1 MGRNKGLYV
10 FGLLMLLIYWGMA
23 FFVAWLFFV
32 CRTVDP
38 CCPVW
43 DGNCLL
49 RIRLFPGIPA
59 VEKGSIL
66 KINDMLE
73 NKIGWIGVFI
83 LLLVGACR
91 SKTEDNCI
99 DTPTSGVI
107 KIAVDES
114 FQPVIDQ
121 EIGVFE
127 SIYTLAGIIPQYCS
141 EVEAIDLLLKDSV
154 RMAVTTRKLTSE
166 ERVTLENRKF
176 FPKEI
181 KIATD
186 GIALI
191 VNDQNQDS
199 LISREEIQQIVSG
212 EITSWKELGITSSPG
227 KLQLVFDHPNSS
239 TVRYVLDS
247 LCPDRKLSDCLR
259 AEKTNR
265 RVIDYVAQNPEAMG
279 VVGVSWLQNPE
290 DSTNLSFLKQ
300 VKVLGVSRHR
310 PAMSFNSFKPW
321 QAYLALKEYP

>member
-1 MGRNKGLYV
+1 
-10 FGLLMLLIYWGMA
+10 
-23 FFVAWLFFV
+23 
-32 CRTVDP
+32 
-38 CCPVW
+38 
-43 DGNCLL
+43 
-49 RIRLFPGIPA
+49 
-59 VEKGSIL
+59 
-66 KINDMLE
+66 MLE

-83 LLLVGACR
+83 LLLVGASR

-191 VNDQNQDS
+191 VNDQNQESDQPGRDTTNRFRRNHF
-199 LISREEIQQIVSG
+199 LEGIGNHLFTREIAVGFRSPEFEYREVCARFIVSG
-212 EITSWKELGITSSPG
+212 PKIVRLFKGREDQSKGDRLCRSESGSNGSG
-227 KLQLVFDHPNSS
+227 RCQLVTKPGRFDESFFPETSESIGSEPSS
-239 TVRYVLDS
+239 SCYVL
-247 LCPDRKLSDCLR
+247 
-259 AEKTNR
+259 
-265 RVIDYVAQNPEAMG
+265 Q
-279 VVGVSWLQNPE
+279 
-290 DSTNLSFLKQ
+290 
-300 VKVLGVSRHR
+300 
-310 PAMSFNSFKPW
+310 
-321 QAYLALKEYP
+321 

>member
-1 MGRNKGLYV
+1 
-10 FGLLMLLIYWGMA
+10 
-23 FFVAWLFFV
+23 
-32 CRTVDP
+32 
-38 CCPVW
+38 
-43 DGNCLL
+43 
-49 RIRLFPGIPA
+49 
-59 VEKGSIL
+59 
-66 KINDMLE
+66 MLE

-300 VKVLGVSRHR
+300 VKVLGAVIVLLCPSIALNPGR
-310 PAMSFNSFKPW
+310 PIW
-321 QAYLALKEYP
+321 L

>member
-1 MGRNKGLYV
+1 
-10 FGLLMLLIYWGMA
+10 
-23 FFVAWLFFV
+23 
-32 CRTVDP
+32 
-38 CCPVW
+38 
-43 DGNCLL
+43 
-49 RIRLFPGIPA
+49 
-59 VEKGSIL
+59 
-66 KINDMLE
+66 MLE

-212 EITSWKELGITSSPG
+212 EITSWKEL
-227 KLQLVFDHPNSS
+227 
-239 TVRYVLDS
+239 
-247 LCPDRKLSDCLR
+247 
-259 AEKTNR
+259 
-265 RVIDYVAQNPEAMG
+265 
-279 VVGVSWLQNPE
+279 
-290 DSTNLSFLKQ
+290 
-300 VKVLGVSRHR
+300 
-310 PAMSFNSFKPW
+310 
-321 QAYLALKEYP
+321 

>member
-1 MGRNKGLYV
+1 
-10 FGLLMLLIYWGMA
+10 
-23 FFVAWLFFV
+23 
-32 CRTVDP
+32 
-38 CCPVW
+38 
-43 DGNCLL
+43 
-49 RIRLFPGIPA
+49 
-59 VEKGSIL
+59 
-66 KINDMLE
+66 MLE

-247 LCPDRKLSDCLR
+247 LCPERKLSDCLR

-321 QAYLALKEYP
+321 QAYLALKEYPLIRDVYVILTDPRQGLASGFTGFLTSDRGQRIILKAGIVPATQPVRIVNVKEKW

>member
-1 MGRNKGLYV
+1 
-10 FGLLMLLIYWGMA
+10 
-23 FFVAWLFFV
+23 
-32 CRTVDP
+32 
-38 CCPVW
+38 
-43 DGNCLL
+43 
-49 RIRLFPGIPA
+49 
-59 VEKGSIL
+59 
-66 KINDMLE
+66 MLE

-279 VVGVSWLQNPE
+279 VVGVSWLQNPGRFDE
-290 DSTNLSFLKQ
+290 SFFPETSESIGSEPSSSCY
-300 VKVLGVSRHR
+300 VL
-310 PAMSFNSFKPW
+310 
-321 QAYLALKEYP
+321 Q